1 MIVLKILSILM
12 IDIIKVVIILFDM
25 RFLKQSS
32 DFFLSVVDLVNESIT
47 VFYEIIEDENQR
59 L

>member
-1 MIVLKILSILM
+1 M